1 MREQWYGSGVYRHFK
16 EMMWRPLMK
25 APARSSA
32 FFSFFFLL
40 LFFGGFISTRLIDTT
55 TTIAGDSAQKSV
67 LTTKTTHIYPHKPD
81 EIPKKP
87 RKKIEIPLNC
97 TALNL
102 TRTCPSNYPTT
113 SPPEDPDRPSP
124 PQCPDY
130 FRWIHEDLRPWKAT
144 GITRRMVESAKTTA
158 NFRLVVLNG
167 RVYMERYRKSFQTR
181 DTFTLWGVIQL
192 LRRYPGKIPD
202 LELMFD
208 CVDWPVI
215 KSEDYR
221 GPNATD
227 PPPLFRY
234 CGDDAT
240 LDIVFPDW
248 SFWGWSEINIKPWES
263 LLKDLKEGNKRT
275 RWIDREPYAYW
286 KGNPLVAATRLDLLK
301 CNVSEKQDW
310 NARVYGQD
318 WIRESQQ
325 GYKQSDLASQCIH
338 RFKIYIEGSAWSVS
352 EKYIL
357 ACDSVTLI
365 VKPHY
370 YDFFTRGLLPVHHYW
385 PIREDDKC
393 RSIKF
398 AVDWGNSH
406 KQKAQVIGKA
416 ASDFIQEDLKMDY
429 VYDYMFHL
437 LNEYAKLLRF
447 KPRVPRKAIE
457 ICSEKMACT
466 VEGLEKKFMMES
478 LVKGPTDTSPCA
490 MPPPY
495 DPPALHAFRRR
506 KENSIKQVEIW
517 EKKYWDS
524 QSKQS

>member
-275 RWIDREPYAYW
+275 SYF
-286 KGNPLVAATRLDLLK
+286 PL
-301 CNVSEKQDW
+301 Q
-310 NARVYGQD
+310 
-318 WIRESQQ
+318 
-325 GYKQSDLASQCIH
+325 
-338 RFKIYIEGSAWSVS
+338 
-352 EKYIL
+352 
-357 ACDSVTLI
+357 
-365 VKPHY
+365 
-370 YDFFTRGLLPVHHYW
+370 
-385 PIREDDKC
+385 
-393 RSIKF
+393 
-398 AVDWGNSH
+398 
-406 KQKAQVIGKA
+406 AQVIGKA

-524 QSKQS
+524 QSK